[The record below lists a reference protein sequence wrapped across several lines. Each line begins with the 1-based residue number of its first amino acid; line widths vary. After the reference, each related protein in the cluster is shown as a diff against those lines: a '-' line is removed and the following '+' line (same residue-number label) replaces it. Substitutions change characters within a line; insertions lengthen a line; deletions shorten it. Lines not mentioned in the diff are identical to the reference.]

1 VSNISIIDLEV
12 FYRVGVTDEERA
24 KPQRLLVTVDMK
36 FDFTSAAVSDRIGRT
51 IDYFTV
57 SQRLLKLGES
67 RNWKLIETVAAEI
80 AEKIIFEFRPENV
93 TVEVK
98 KFSIP
103 EARYVSVSLTK
114 ERYMP
119 PEFERTWWWRR
130 WH

>member
-1 VSNISIIDLEV
+1 MSNISIIDLEV